1 MAKSALHSLD
11 TISKLLDLTPRRVQ
25 QLSKSGVI
33 PKSARGRYE
42 LVSAVQGYIRYLR
55 DRSIE
60 AGIISIDVA
69 RQRKTAAE
77 AELAEIELAKAR
89 AAVVRIEDV
98 ARQWESILGGV
109 RTRFLALPTKLAPLV
124 AVENKQKIVEEIISD
139 GVYTALGQLVTG
151 ISDDAGSYGE
161 PEPSAPI
168 ELGKVETATEDNDKS
183 MGRQRKKTI
192 AGS

>member
-89 AAVVRIEDV
+89 AAVVLIDDV

-168 ELGKVETATEDNDKS
+168 ELGKVETATEDNDKPV
-183 MGRQRKKTI
+183 GRQRKKTI